1 MRELMDNS
9 MIYRSIKR
17 ISFEILENNKGAEN
31 LVLVGV
37 KTRGEFLA
45 YRIANCIKEIE
56 GVDITVCSLDA
67 SFWRDDSNK
76 KVTEIPSLDIDL
88 KDRTVILVDDVLFKG
103 RTTRAALDGI
113 MYYGRAKSIRL
124 AVLIDRG
131 HRELPIRPDFVGKNI
146 PTSEQENVKVSLV
159 EVDGIDGVYIQ

>member
-1 MRELMDNS
+1 MRELMDSS

-17 ISFEILENNKGAEN
+17 ITFEILENNKGADN
-31 LVLVGV
+31 LVLVGI

-45 YRIANCIKEIE
+45 RRIAGFIKEIE
-56 GVDITVCSLDA
+56 KVDIPVCSIDV
-67 SFWRDDSNK
+67 SYWRDDIDK
-76 KVTEIPSLDIDL
+76 KFDIIPRLQSDV
-88 KDRTVILVDDVLFKG
+88 KDKVVILVDDVLFKG

-113 MYYGRAKSIRL
+113 MQNGRAKAIKL

-146 PTSEQENVKVSLV
+146 PTSEIESVKVTLNEIDES
-159 EVDGIDGVYIQ
+159 DGVYII

>member
-1 MRELMDNS
+1 MRELMDSS

-17 ISFEILENNKGAEN
+17 ITFEILENNKGADN
-31 LVLVGV
+31 LVLVGI

-45 YRIANCIKEIE
+45 RRIAEFIKEIE
-56 GVDITVCSLDA
+56 KVDIPVCSIDV
-67 SFWRDDSNK
+67 SYWRDDIDK
-76 KVTEIPSLDIDL
+76 KFDIIPRLQSDV
-88 KDRTVILVDDVLFKG
+88 KDKVVILVDDVLFKG

-113 MYYGRAKSIRL
+113 MQNGRAKAIKL

-146 PTSEQENVKVSLV
+146 PTSEIESVKVTLNEIDES
-159 EVDGIDGVYIQ
+159 DGVYII